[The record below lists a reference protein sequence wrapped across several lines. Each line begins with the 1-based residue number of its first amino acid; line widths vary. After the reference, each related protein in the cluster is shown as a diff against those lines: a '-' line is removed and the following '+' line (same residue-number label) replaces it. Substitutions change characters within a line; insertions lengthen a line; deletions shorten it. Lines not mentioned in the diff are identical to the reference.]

1 MLAAGKGTRMSADL
15 PKVLHEI
22 DGRPMISYVIDAVR
36 AVAGDDVYVVVG
48 YRGSEVVEACS
59 SQRVHVVTQKEQL
72 GTGHAVMQCE
82 AALAGFSGT
91 VVVLNGDVPCLRSE
105 TITHFIEFHTHRKA
119 AATVLTAVLDD
130 PTGYGRIVHDQEGSL
145 AEIVEEKD
153 ADAATKRIREINS
166 GLFCF
171 DKNTLFDALKAIGRA
186 NAQGEYYLTDV
197 VREIRKRGGRV
208 CAYRLD
214 DAREVAGVNTDDELE
229 SIRKYVQGFR
239 P

>member
-15 PKVLHEI
+15 PKVLHKI

-36 AVAGDDVYVVVG
+36 SVAGDDVYVVVG
-48 YRGSEVVEACS
+48 YRASEVVEACS
-59 SQRVHVVTQKEQL
+59 SQRVHFVTQNEQL

-91 VVVLNGDVPCLRSE
+91 VVVLNGDVPCLRPE
-105 TITHFIEFHTHRKA
+105 TITRFIEYHTHWKA

-145 AEIVEEKD
+145 AGIVEEKD
-153 ADAATKRIREINS
+153 ADAATKKIREINS

-197 VREIRKRGGRV
+197 VREIRKTGDRV

-214 DAREVAGVNTDDELE
+214 DAREVAGVNTDEELE
-229 SIRKYVQGFR
+229 SIRKYVQDFR